1 MKKEEIQILIY
12 QEKLNKEDTK
22 VLICKK
28 KSYEEE
34 TFFFYV
40 RKDYTRKKKILNM
53 QEKIMQGN
61 TKDLINKERL

>member
-34 TFFFYV
+34 TFFF
-40 RKDYTRKKKILNM
+40 M
-53 QEKIMQGN
+53 SEKIIQGRKN
-61 TKDLINKERL
+61 S